1 MLDTLYNG
9 FAGLVGTLNDL
20 MYSYVL
26 IILLLA
32 AGAYFTIRSK
42 GVQLRLLGES
52 VRVVSEKSGDT
63 KAVSAFEALMVSTAS
78 RVGTG
83 NIVGVANAI
92 AIGGYGAVFWMWLIA
107 LVGGATAFVESTLA
121 QIYKKRSVKGGSYGG
136 PAYYIRA
143 AFKGKVGKVLATAGG
158 ERLKHEET
166 GFKEI
171 AIFKTGVTL

>member
-32 AGAYFTIRSK
+32 AGLYFTIRSK

-63 KAVSAFEALMVSTAS
+63 KAVSAFEDGEPRRHGKYRRRRERDCHRRL
-78 RVGTG
+78 RL
-83 NIVGVANAI
+83 GVLDVAD
-92 AIGGYGAVFWMWLIA
+92 
-107 LVGGATAFVESTLA
+107 
-121 QIYKKRSVKGGSYGG
+121 
-136 PAYYIRA
+136 RA
-143 AFKGKVGKVLATAGG
+143 RRRRYSFRREHARADL
-158 ERLKHEET
+158 
-166 GFKEI
+166 
-171 AIFKTGVTL
+171 